1 MAKKKSIFKNVP
13 SKYVA
18 LGIASLLLNVV
29 LIGVMV
35 VGNVLERSG
44 TFDYAT
50 VNSGITKMCS
60 DAFRQ
65 TVEKTSKQ
73 RGESDDAVK
82 KTLAGLDYPCLNK
95 GSQPYYEDGMNKYLK
110 SLGLNP

>member
-1 MAKKKSIFKNVP
+1 MAKKKSIFKNIP

-50 VNSGITKMCS
+50 VNSGIDKMCS
-60 DAFRQ
+60 ETFRK
-65 TVEKTSKQ
+65 TVERSSKDK
-73 RGESDDAVK
+73 GDSENDTK
-82 KTLAGLDYPCLNK
+82 KQIALVDYPCKNNGA
-95 GSQPYYEDGMNKYLK
+95 GSYYENGYNEYVR